1 ARIPYTLTGTG
12 CGSVTESAAPAAPQA
27 SGTQV
32 TFTATA
38 SGCTNPRY
46 EVWARWQGSSTWQL
60 LQGYST
66 GNGYDWNS
74 SGAAA
79 GTEYFG
85 FWVKD
90 ASSGAILDANTS
102 THYSVNTAPFT
113 AVTAS
118 SVRTRL

>member
-12 CGSVTESAAPAAPQA
+12 CGSVTESAAPASPQA

-46 EVWARWQGSSTWQL
+46 EFWARWQGSSTWQL
-60 LQGYST
+60 LQGYSI
-66 GNGYDWNS
+66 GNVYHWNS

-79 GTEYFG
+79 GTVYFG
-85 FWVKD
+85 VWIKD
-90 ASSGAILDANTS
+90 ASSPNT
-102 THYSVNTAPFT
+102 YD
-113 AVTAS
+113 AVTNTI
-118 SVRTRL
+118 VTVT